1 MTIITKPP
9 DRAHGGHMPTAYEQD
24 FLLWTEEQAAFLRDR
39 NFDQLDIEHLI
50 DEIISMGKSEIR
62 ELESRMAVLLA
73 HLIKWAW
80 QPAMRG
86 NSRSWEATIESQRSK
101 IGRLFKNMPSLRTR
115 ISADNLEFWVD
126 VWRDARIAAEKET
139 GINYSVF
146 PEEMP
151 WTKEQI
157 LDEHWYPD
165 SMV

>member
-1 MTIITKPP
+1 MTIIAKPP
-9 DRAHGGHMPTAYEQD
+9 DRAHGGHMATTYEQD

-39 NFDQLDIEHLI
+39 KFDHLDIENLI
-50 DEIISMGKSEIR
+50 DEVISMGKSEIR

-80 QPAMRG
+80 QPAMRY
-86 NSRSWEATIESQRSK
+86 NSRSWEATIRNQRSK
-101 IGRLFKNMPSLRTR
+101 VARLFRQMPSLKRKME
-115 ISADNLEFWVD
+115 DPELEFWD
-126 VWRDARIAAEKET
+126 SVWADARLEAATET

-151 WTKEQI
+151 WSKEQI

-165 SMV
+165 SRV

>member
-1 MTIITKPP
+1 
-9 DRAHGGHMPTAYEQD
+9 MPISYEQD
-24 FLLWTEEQAAFLRDR
+24 FLLWTEEQAAFLREGK
-39 NFDQLDIEHLI
+39 FDLLDIDNLV
-50 DEIISMGKSEIR
+50 DEVISMGKSEIR

-80 QPAMRG
+80 QPAMRY

-101 IGRLFKNMPSLRTR
+101 IGRLFKNMPSLRSR
-115 ISADNLEFWVD
+115 IGEDNLEFWTD

-151 WTKEQI
+151 WSKEQI
-157 LDEHWYPD
+157 LDDHWYAD
-165 SMV
+165 SMA

>member
-1 MTIITKPP
+1 
-9 DRAHGGHMPTAYEQD
+9 MPTTYEQD

-39 NFDQLDIEHLI
+39 KFDLLDLEYLA
-50 DEIISMGKSEIR
+50 DEVLSMGKSEQR
-62 ELESRMAVLLA
+62 ALKSRMAVLLA

-80 QPAMRG
+80 QPLMRG

-101 IGRLFKNMPSLRTR
+101 IADLFDEMPSLRSR
-115 ISADNLEFWVD
+115 IGEDNVKFWTD

-151 WTKEQI
+151 WSQEQI
-157 LDEHWYPD
+157 LDESWYPD
-165 SMV
+165 SKV

>member
-1 MTIITKPP
+1 
-9 DRAHGGHMPTAYEQD
+9 MPTTHQQD
-24 FLLWTEEQAAFLRDR
+24 FLLWTEEQAAFLRER
-39 NFDQLDIEHLI
+39 KFDQLDIENLI
-50 DEIISMGKSEIR
+50 DEVISMGKSEIR

-80 QPAMRG
+80 QPTMRY
-86 NSRSWEATIESQRSK
+86 NSRSWEATIRNQRGK
-101 IGRLFKNMPSLRTR
+101 IARLFRQMPSLK
-115 ISADNLEFWVD
+115 SKMEEPELEFWD
-126 VWRDARIAAEKET
+126 SVWADARVDAASET

-146 PEEMP
+146 PDGMP

>member
-1 MTIITKPP
+1 
-9 DRAHGGHMPTAYEQD
+9 MPTAYEQD

-39 NFDQLDIEHLI
+39 NFDQLDIEHLV

-86 NSRSWEATIESQRSK
+86 NSRSWESQRSK
-101 IGRLFKNMPSLRTR
+101 IGRLFKNMPSLRSR
-115 ISADNLEFWVD
+115 ISEDNLEFWVD

-146 PEEMP
+146 PEDIP

-157 LDEHWYPD
+157 LDEYWYPD

>member
-1 MTIITKPP
+1 
-9 DRAHGGHMPTAYEQD
+9 MPTAYEQD

-101 IGRLFKNMPSLRTR
+101 IGRLFKICP
-115 ISADNLEFWVD
+115 VC
-126 VWRDARIAAEKET
+126 VPV
-139 GINYSVF
+139 SV
-146 PEEMP
+146 
-151 WTKEQI
+151 QI
-157 LDEHWYPD
+157 TWN
-165 SMV
+165 SG

>member
-1 MTIITKPP
+1 
-9 DRAHGGHMPTAYEQD
+9 
-24 FLLWTEEQAAFLRDR
+24 
-39 NFDQLDIEHLI
+39 
-50 DEIISMGKSEIR
+50 
-62 ELESRMAVLLA
+62 
-73 HLIKWAW
+73 
-80 QPAMRG
+80 
-86 NSRSWEATIESQRSK
+86 
-101 IGRLFKNMPSLRTR
+101 MPSLRTR

>member
-1 MTIITKPP
+1 MATK
-9 DRAHGGHMPTAYEQD
+9 YEQD
-24 FLLWTEEQAAFLRDR
+24 FLLWTEEQAKHLQNR
-39 NFDQLDIEHLI
+39 NFDMLDIEHLV
-50 DEIISMGKSEIR
+50 DEVISMGKSEVR

-86 NSRSWEATIESQRSK
+86 NSRSWEATIINQRNK
-101 IGRLFKNMPSLRTR
+101 IARLFRQMPSLKKKME
-115 ISADNLEFWVD
+115 DPELEFWISVWADAKVD
-126 VWRDARIAAEKET
+126 AASET

-151 WTKEQI
+151 WSKEQI
-157 LDEHWYPD
+157 LDQDWYPD

>member
-1 MTIITKPP
+1 
-9 DRAHGGHMPTAYEQD
+9 MPISYEQD
-24 FLLWTEEQAAFLRDR
+24 FLLWTEEQAAFLREGK
-39 NFDQLDIEHLI
+39 FDLLDIDNLV
-50 DEIISMGKSEIR
+50 DEVISMGKSEIR

-80 QPAMRG
+80 QPAMRY

-101 IGRLFKNMPSLRTR
+101 IGRLFKNMPSLRSR
-115 ISADNLEFWVD
+115 IGEDNLEFWTD

-151 WTKEQI
+151 WSKEQI
-157 LDEHWYPD
+157 LDDHWYPD
-165 SMV
+165 SMT

>member
-1 MTIITKPP
+1 
-9 DRAHGGHMPTAYEQD
+9 
-24 FLLWTEEQAAFLRDR
+24 
-39 NFDQLDIEHLI
+39 
-50 DEIISMGKSEIR
+50 MGKSEIR